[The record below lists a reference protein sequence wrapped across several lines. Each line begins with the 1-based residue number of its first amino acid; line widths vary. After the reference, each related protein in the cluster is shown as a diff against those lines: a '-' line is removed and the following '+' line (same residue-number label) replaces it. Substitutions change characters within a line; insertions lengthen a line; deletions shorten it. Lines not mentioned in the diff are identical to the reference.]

1 MWQTLRKVFNQIESK
16 RIIQIKP
23 LAAGVVLALAVG
35 AGYLLQ
41 QINEPAV
48 TPIPCD
54 LQLGMCEFETST
66 GVATLELT
74 PTMVSSAAPF
84 KLSVSYPG
92 DAPTAVWV
100 DLQGKEMYM
109 GVNQPQLER
118 QEEALPRGLSLLHCV
133 HAVCMYVQLLSAILR
148 HAKLWHLQIHMP
160 VTFV

>member
-1 MWQTLRKVFNQIESK
+1 MWQTLRKVFKQIESK

-41 QINEPAV
+41 RSNEPAV
-48 TPIPCD
+48 TALSCD
-54 LQLGMCEFETST
+54 LQLGKCEFETAT
-66 GVATLELT
+66 GVASLELT
-74 PTMVSSAAPF
+74 PTLVSSAAPF

-118 QEEALPRGLSLLHCV
+118 QAESWSAEANLG
-133 HAVCMYVQLLSAILR
+133 VCTTGTMRWVLKLVVEFG
-148 HAKLWHLQIHMP
+148 AKQQIYQ
-160 VTFV
+160 FEFDAS

>member
-1 MWQTLRKVFNQIESK
+1 LWQTLLNVFNQIKSQS
-16 RIIQIKP
+16 IIQIKP
-23 LAAGVVLALAVG
+23 LAAGVVLSLAVG

-41 QINEPAV
+41 QIKEPAV

-54 LQLGMCEFETST
+54 LQLGKCEFETTT

-74 PTMVSSAAPF
+74 PTRVSSAAPF

-109 GVNQPQLER
+109 GVNQPHLER
-118 QEEALPRGLSLLHCV
+118 QAELWSAEANLG
-133 HAVCMYVQLLSAILR
+133 VCTTGTMRWVLNLVVE
-148 HAKLWHLQIHMP
+148 LQTKQQIYQ
-160 VTFV
+160 FEFDAS